1 MQSLNRPI
9 EGIARHDPPS
19 FPIQTSAKVA
29 SDESRALKARF
40 GFSRAAERG
49 RLGAGAW
56 WTVFLLSTFYVIS
69 YIDRVIPSLLV
80 APLKDGFDIS
90 DFEFGLLFGGAFA
103 VFYGLLGLPIARAVD
118 RGNRK
123 RLIFAGV
130 VIWSA
135 CTFASGL
142 ATGFWMLV
150 MMRIGLAVGE
160 AVLSPAAYSMIGDL
174 FPPER
179 RSLPS
184 AIYAAAGNMG
194 TYGAYIAGAGIFA
207 AVSTPPAASFFDLN
221 GLDTWQIVFFIVGL
235 PGILVALIFL
245 ATTSEPGRSTDA
257 GETSKDLHA
266 AARFF
271 TKRIRLFGGL
281 FIGASFITVIIFAYG
296 AWAPEFLHRTFGW
309 SIEKAGLSYGATGVI
324 ASALGTLFFSR
335 LSEALT
341 RSGRRDGLV
350 ISAIAASTLGCSSA
364 CLAALM
370 PSATLS
376 VAAMGVMIFALSG
389 CSNVIVISN
398 QFTVPSH
405 FRATAIA
412 IMFMCT
418 ILIGLGVG
426 PPLVAWLA
434 EAFFAGPQGIG
445 PALALVSIGMLA
457 PSVGCLLSAR
467 KVYTTEADEPVT
479 SSPRGPNSF

>member
-1 MQSLNRPI
+1 MDGAKEGPPGNASAQSRPKQHQ
-9 EGIARHDPPS
+9 GLR
-19 FPIQTSAKVA
+19 T
-29 SDESRALKARF
+29 
-40 GFSRAAERG
+40 
-49 RLGAGAW
+49 GAW
-56 WTVFLLSTFYVIS
+56 WTVILLCTFYIIS
-69 YIDRVIPSLLV
+69 YIDRIIPSLLV
-80 APLKDGFDIS
+80 TPLKQGFGIS

-123 RLIFAGV
+123 HLIFAGV

-150 MMRIGLAVGE
+150 MLRMGLAVGE

-179 RSLPS
+179 RSLPA
-184 AIYAAAGNMG
+184 AIYAAAGNIG

-207 AVSTPPAASFFDLN
+207 AISTPRVASLFDLS
-221 GLDTWQIVFFIVGL
+221 GLDTWQMVFFIVGF
-235 PGILVALIFL
+235 PGILVALLFFG
-245 ATTSEPGRSTDA
+245 TTCEPARSLTAEA
-257 GETSKDLHA
+257 GKDDRKA
-266 AARFF
+266 AVRFF
-271 TKRIRLFGGL
+271 MSRGRLFGGL

-309 SIEKAGLSYGATGVI
+309 SVEKAGLTYGATGVV
-324 ASALGTLFFSR
+324 ASALGTLFFTR
-335 LSEALT
+335 LADRLV
-341 RSGRRDGLV
+341 RRGRRDGLV
-350 ISAIAASTLGCSSA
+350 LAAISAATLGCLSA
-364 CLAALM
+364 SLAALM
-370 PSATLS
+370 PSAELS
-376 VAAMGVMIFALSG
+376 VAALGVMIFSLSG

-398 QFTVPSH
+398 QFTVPSQ

-418 ILIGLGVG
+418 ILIGLGIG

-434 EAFFAGPQGIG
+434 ETFFTGAAGIG
-445 PALALVSIGMLA
+445 PALALVSIAMLP
-457 PSVGCLLSAR
+457 PSTACLLMAR
-467 KVYTTEADEPVT
+467 KVYVVEAQT
-479 SSPRGPNSF
+479 A

>member
-1 MQSLNRPI
+1 MMRPGSSHASEPDIIGAKKPERQS
-9 EGIARHDPPS
+9 GQSAPS
-19 FPIQTSAKVA
+19 
-29 SDESRALKARF
+29 DRF
-40 GFSRAAERG
+40 RT
-49 RLGAGAW
+49 GAW
-56 WTVFLLSTFYVIS
+56 WTVLLLSTFYVIS

-80 APLKDGFDIS
+80 TPLKQGFDIS
-90 DFEFGLLFGGAFA
+90 DLEFGLLFGGAFA

-123 RLIFAGV
+123 HLIFAGV
-130 VIWSA
+130 LVWSA

-207 AVSTPPAASFFDLN
+207 AVSAPPVASFFSLN
-221 GLDTWQIVFFIVGL
+221 GIDTWQIVFFIVGL
-235 PGILVALIFL
+235 PGIFVAIIFF
-245 ATTSEPGRSTDA
+245 ATTSEPSRSNNA
-257 GETSKDLHA
+257 GTSDQNLKAALH
-266 AARFF
+266 FF
-271 TKRIRLFGGL
+271 AQRVRLFGGL

-309 SIEKAGLSYGATGVI
+309 SVEKAAVSYGTTGVI
-324 ASALGTLFFSR
+324 SSALGTLFFNR

-341 RSGRRDGLV
+341 RKGRRDGIVLAA
-350 ISAIAASTLGCSSA
+350 ISASTLGCITAS
-364 CLAALM
+364 LAALM

-376 VAAMGVMIFALSG
+376 VAAMGVMIFCLSG

-398 QFTVPSH
+398 QFIVPSH

-434 EAFFAGPQGIG
+434 GVFFTGPTGIG
-445 PALALVSIGMLA
+445 PALALVSIGMLI
-457 PSVGCLLSAR
+457 PSVACLLWAR
-467 KVYTTEADEPVT
+467 GVYTTEAQ
-479 SSPRGPNSF
+479 SS